1 MAEPVFEVELLHEAD
16 TGKHPVVSL
25 ALPATPWEL
34 LDAMDALRLSDGDSM
49 IVDIIDYHGFDFL
62 EEHLDSR
69 ENLCAL
75 NALAQ
80 KLSGWTEVQR
90 EAYRG
95 MVAIEKLGEDH
106 CLPTLIN
113 IAYSEDSY
121 NVAYEAVNDEQLGR
135 FYVDGGFVPETDE
148 LTDEQCEL
156 LDYAKI
162 GKKMRTGENGT
173 FTRIGYVVKTGELEE
188 AYSALDLKLRRP
200 DYDILLKLTASDS
213 ERSTML
219 RLPTSRTEVENVLR
233 ELGADSWQDV
243 SYTCEDCR
251 VPALKNAINET
262 SVLRTIA
269 DRAARVFNRM
279 TDQEM
284 TRYKT
289 LLAARGFDSLEDALD
304 AADTL
309 DEYVFSTGNSSFED
323 IGQREILRSADGEAA
338 KALLPFVNLSD
349 YGKAVAQ
356 RDNLILTDYGGI
368 ERRDGQP
375 IQVRTIL
382 KQQMGGMTLG

>member
-1 MAEPVFEVELLHEAD
+1 MGFE
-16 TGKHPVVSL
+16 
-25 ALPATPWEL
+25 
-34 LDAMDALRLSDGDSM
+34 
-49 IVDIIDYHGFDFL
+49 FL
-62 EEHLDSR
+62 EEHLGSR

-106 CLPTLIN
+106 CLPALIN
-113 IAYSEDSY
+113 IAYSEGSY
-121 NVAYEAVNDEQLGR
+121 NVAYEAVNDEQLGK
-135 FYVDGGFVPETDE
+135 FYVDGGFVPETDD

-162 GKKMRTGENGT
+162 GKKMRAGENGT
-173 FTRIGYVVKTGELEE
+173 FTRVGYVVKTGEPEE

-200 DYDILLKLTASDS
+200 DYDILLKLTSSDG
-213 ERSTML
+213 ERSAIL
-219 RLPTSRTEVENVLR
+219 KLPTPRTEVENVLR
-233 ELGADSWQDV
+233 QLGTDSWQDV

-251 VPALKNAINET
+251 APALKNVISET
-262 SVLRTIA
+262 SVLRNIA
-269 DRAARVFNRM
+269 DRAVRVLNRM

-309 DEYVFSTGNSSFED
+309 GEYVFSPEYSSYED
-323 IGQREILRSADGEAA
+323 VGRGEICFYVSGDTAEL
-338 KALLPFVNLSD
+338 LLPFVNLSD
-349 YGKAVAQ
+349 YGKAVAEH
-356 RDNLILTDYGGI
+356 DNLLLTDYGGI

-375 IQVRTIL
+375 IQTRTAPE
-382 KQQMGGMTLG
+382 QQMGEMTFG